1 MAAQTPIN
9 RRTSQPPSSLTGS
22 CGCGTFTWSSTALPS
37 SVVYCHCVTCRKFSG
52 AAFLPFGDFG
62 LDAISW
68 RTDGVTSPMPH
79 RDLIKTLSFDDTAQR
94 GSCKTCGTPLFMKYR
109 CQPETIAICM
119 GTMDVES
126 VRGRIVN
133 PSAHIFTS
141 QKLPWYDVENDGLAK
156 YERHRPG
163 FQEDLD
169 RWLST
174 REASPRSDWSVETE
188 ETLG

>member
-1 MAAQTPIN
+1 
-9 RRTSQPPSSLTGS
+9 
-22 CGCGTFTWSSTALPS
+22 
-37 SVVYCHCVTCRKFSG
+37 
-52 AAFLPFGDFG
+52 
-62 LDAISW
+62 
-68 RTDGVTSPMPH
+68 
-79 RDLIKTLSFDDTAQR
+79 
-94 GSCKTCGTPLFMKYR
+94 
-109 CQPETIAICM
+109 M

-126 VRGRIVN
+126 VRGNIVK